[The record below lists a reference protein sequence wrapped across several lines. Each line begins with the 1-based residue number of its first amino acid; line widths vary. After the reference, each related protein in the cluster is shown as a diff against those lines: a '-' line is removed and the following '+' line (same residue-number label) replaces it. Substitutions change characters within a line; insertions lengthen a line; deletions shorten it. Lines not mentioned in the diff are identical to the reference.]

1 MDLTDNE
8 IIQVNIT
15 GYDKPGLTTALTDI
29 LAKYDAFILDIG
41 QANIHQTLTMG
52 ILFSTERD
60 KSGFI
65 MKDLLFKAS
74 ELGVM
79 IRFTPIEREAYDA
92 WVARQGKHR
101 YIVTLLGR
109 QVTARQIADV
119 TNVIFQFGLNI
130 DAIRRLTGRPP
141 LEPQDDNATKACI
154 ESAVR
159 GSLGHDGRAAM
170 QDALKSA
177 SLVPLNTAKTAAEVF
192 PLAEAAVKSGN
203 RNAVTDGLVAAMMA
217 RTAVLGA
224 LLNVKINLG
233 SIKDEAFVQE
243 LQAACGALQEE
254 AIAAEQR
261 ILDLVPELK

>member
-1 MDLTDNE
+1 MEMQDMNVRELIELTASNAPAPGGGA
-8 IIQVNIT
+8 IAALSGAFGAALAAMVGSLT
-15 GYDKPGLTTALTDI
+15 LGKKGYEDAQKEMAEMSDKGKN
-29 LAKYDAFILDIG
+29 LAKKLLAAMDEDANSFNGYMAALG
-41 QANIHQTLTMG
+41 MPKG
-52 ILFSTERD
+52 TEEE
-60 KSGFI
+60 KT
-65 MKDLLFKAS
+65 
-74 ELGVM
+74 
-79 IRFTPIEREAYDA
+79 IR
-92 WVARQGKHR
+92 
-101 YIVTLLGR
+101 
-109 QVTARQIADV
+109 
-119 TNVIFQFGLNI
+119 
-130 DAIRRLTGRPP
+130 
-141 LEPQDDNATKACI
+141 
-154 ESAVR
+154 
-159 GSLGHDGRAAM
+159 RAAM

-217 RTAVLGA
+217 RAAVLGA

>member
-1 MDLTDNE
+1 MEMQDMNVRELIELTASNAPAPGGGA
-8 IIQVNIT
+8 IAALSGAFGAALAAMVGSLT
-15 GYDKPGLTTALTDI
+15 LGKKGYEDAQEEMAEMTDKGKN
-29 LAKYDAFILDIG
+29 LAKKLLAAMDKDANSFNGYMAALG
-41 QANIHQTLTMG
+41 MPKG
-52 ILFSTERD
+52 TEEE
-60 KSGFI
+60 KT
-65 MKDLLFKAS
+65 
-74 ELGVM
+74 
-79 IRFTPIEREAYDA
+79 IR
-92 WVARQGKHR
+92 
-101 YIVTLLGR
+101 
-109 QVTARQIADV
+109 
-119 TNVIFQFGLNI
+119 
-130 DAIRRLTGRPP
+130 
-141 LEPQDDNATKACI
+141 
-154 ESAVR
+154 
-159 GSLGHDGRAAM
+159 RAAM

-217 RTAVLGA
+217 RAAVLGA

>member
-1 MDLTDNE
+1 MEMQDMNVRELIELTASNAPAPGGGA
-8 IIQVNIT
+8 IAALSGAFGAALAAMVGSLT
-15 GYDKPGLTTALTDI
+15 LGKKGYEDAQEEMAEMTDKGKN
-29 LAKYDAFILDIG
+29 LAKKLLAAMDDDANSFNGYMAALG
-41 QANIHQTLTMG
+41 MPKG
-52 ILFSTERD
+52 TEEE
-60 KSGFI
+60 KT
-65 MKDLLFKAS
+65 
-74 ELGVM
+74 
-79 IRFTPIEREAYDA
+79 IR
-92 WVARQGKHR
+92 
-101 YIVTLLGR
+101 
-109 QVTARQIADV
+109 
-119 TNVIFQFGLNI
+119 
-130 DAIRRLTGRPP
+130 
-141 LEPQDDNATKACI
+141 
-154 ESAVR
+154 
-159 GSLGHDGRAAM
+159 RAAM

>member
-1 MDLTDNE
+1 MEMQDMNVRELIELTASNAPAPGGGA
-8 IIQVNIT
+8 IAALSGAFGAALAAMVGSLT
-15 GYDKPGLTTALTDI
+15 LGKKGYEDAQEEMAEMTDKGKN
-29 LAKYDAFILDIG
+29 LAKKLLAAMDEDANSFNGYMAALG
-41 QANIHQTLTMG
+41 MPKG
-52 ILFSTERD
+52 TEEE
-60 KSGFI
+60 KT
-65 MKDLLFKAS
+65 
-74 ELGVM
+74 
-79 IRFTPIEREAYDA
+79 IR
-92 WVARQGKHR
+92 
-101 YIVTLLGR
+101 
-109 QVTARQIADV
+109 
-119 TNVIFQFGLNI
+119 
-130 DAIRRLTGRPP
+130 
-141 LEPQDDNATKACI
+141 
-154 ESAVR
+154 
-159 GSLGHDGRAAM
+159 RAAM

>member
-1 MDLTDNE
+1 MEMQDMNVRELIELTASNAPAPGGGA
-8 IIQVNIT
+8 IAALSGAFGAALAAMVGSLT
-15 GYDKPGLTTALTDI
+15 LGKKGYEDAQKEMAEMTDKGKN
-29 LAKYDAFILDIG
+29 LAKKLLAAMDEDANSFNGYMAALG
-41 QANIHQTLTMG
+41 MPKG
-52 ILFSTERD
+52 TEVE
-60 KSGFI
+60 KT
-65 MKDLLFKAS
+65 
-74 ELGVM
+74 
-79 IRFTPIEREAYDA
+79 IR
-92 WVARQGKHR
+92 
-101 YIVTLLGR
+101 
-109 QVTARQIADV
+109 
-119 TNVIFQFGLNI
+119 
-130 DAIRRLTGRPP
+130 
-141 LEPQDDNATKACI
+141 
-154 ESAVR
+154 
-159 GSLGHDGRAAM
+159 RAAM

-217 RTAVLGA
+217 RAAVLGA

>member
-1 MDLTDNE
+1 MEMQDMNVRELIELTASNAPAPGGGA
-8 IIQVNIT
+8 IAALSGAFGAALAAMVGSLT
-15 GYDKPGLTTALTDI
+15 LGKKGYEDAQKEMAEMTDKGKN
-29 LAKYDAFILDIG
+29 LAKKLLAAMDDDANSFNGYMAALG
-41 QANIHQTLTMG
+41 MPKG
-52 ILFSTERD
+52 TEEE
-60 KSGFI
+60 KT
-65 MKDLLFKAS
+65 
-74 ELGVM
+74 
-79 IRFTPIEREAYDA
+79 IR
-92 WVARQGKHR
+92 
-101 YIVTLLGR
+101 
-109 QVTARQIADV
+109 
-119 TNVIFQFGLNI
+119 
-130 DAIRRLTGRPP
+130 
-141 LEPQDDNATKACI
+141 
-154 ESAVR
+154 
-159 GSLGHDGRAAM
+159 RAAM

>member
-1 MDLTDNE
+1 MEMQDMNVRELIELTASNVPAPGGGA
-8 IIQVNIT
+8 IAALSGAFGAALAAMVGSLT
-15 GYDKPGLTTALTDI
+15 LGKKGYEDAQEEMAEMTDKGKN
-29 LAKYDAFILDIG
+29 LAKKLLAAMDKDANSFNGYMAALG
-41 QANIHQTLTMG
+41 MPKG
-52 ILFSTERD
+52 TEEE
-60 KSGFI
+60 KT
-65 MKDLLFKAS
+65 
-74 ELGVM
+74 
-79 IRFTPIEREAYDA
+79 IR
-92 WVARQGKHR
+92 
-101 YIVTLLGR
+101 
-109 QVTARQIADV
+109 
-119 TNVIFQFGLNI
+119 
-130 DAIRRLTGRPP
+130 
-141 LEPQDDNATKACI
+141 
-154 ESAVR
+154 
-159 GSLGHDGRAAM
+159 RAAM

>member
-1 MDLTDNE
+1 MEMQDMNVRELIELTASNAPAPGGGA
-8 IIQVNIT
+8 IAALSGAFGAALAAMVGSLT
-15 GYDKPGLTTALTDI
+15 LGKKGYEDAQKEMAEMTDKGKN
-29 LAKYDAFILDIG
+29 LAKKLLAAMDKDANSFNGYMAALG
-41 QANIHQTLTMG
+41 MPKG
-52 ILFSTERD
+52 TEEE
-60 KSGFI
+60 KT
-65 MKDLLFKAS
+65 
-74 ELGVM
+74 
-79 IRFTPIEREAYDA
+79 IR
-92 WVARQGKHR
+92 
-101 YIVTLLGR
+101 
-109 QVTARQIADV
+109 
-119 TNVIFQFGLNI
+119 
-130 DAIRRLTGRPP
+130 
-141 LEPQDDNATKACI
+141 
-154 ESAVR
+154 
-159 GSLGHDGRAAM
+159 RAAM

>member
-1 MDLTDNE
+1 MEMQDMNVRELIELTASNAPAPGGGA
-8 IIQVNIT
+8 IAALSGAFGAALAAMVGSLT
-15 GYDKPGLTTALTDI
+15 LGKKGYEDAQEEMAEMTDKGKN
-29 LAKYDAFILDIG
+29 LAKKLLAAMDDDANSFNGYMAALG
-41 QANIHQTLTMG
+41 MPKG
-52 ILFSTERD
+52 TEEE
-60 KSGFI
+60 KT
-65 MKDLLFKAS
+65 
-74 ELGVM
+74 
-79 IRFTPIEREAYDA
+79 IR
-92 WVARQGKHR
+92 
-101 YIVTLLGR
+101 
-109 QVTARQIADV
+109 
-119 TNVIFQFGLNI
+119 
-130 DAIRRLTGRPP
+130 
-141 LEPQDDNATKACI
+141 
-154 ESAVR
+154 
-159 GSLGHDGRAAM
+159 RAAM

-217 RTAVLGA
+217 RAAVLGA

>member
-1 MDLTDNE
+1 MEMQDMNVRELIELTASNAPAPGGGA
-8 IIQVNIT
+8 IAALSGAFGAALAAMVGSLT
-15 GYDKPGLTTALTDI
+15 LGKKGYEDAQEEMAEMTDKGKN
-29 LAKYDAFILDIG
+29 LAKKLLAAMDKDANSFNGYMAALG
-41 QANIHQTLTMG
+41 MPKG
-52 ILFSTERD
+52 TEEE
-60 KSGFI
+60 KT
-65 MKDLLFKAS
+65 
-74 ELGVM
+74 
-79 IRFTPIEREAYDA
+79 IR
-92 WVARQGKHR
+92 
-101 YIVTLLGR
+101 
-109 QVTARQIADV
+109 
-119 TNVIFQFGLNI
+119 
-130 DAIRRLTGRPP
+130 
-141 LEPQDDNATKACI
+141 
-154 ESAVR
+154 
-159 GSLGHDGRAAM
+159 RAAM

-233 SIKDEAFVQE
+233 SIKDEDFVQE